1 MWAYFTFLEGGS
13 PFKRLDQ
20 QRLLDRAVC
29 TPWTSSHAAYA
40 GYMHDEINRYVR
52 LQSSEP
58 LSRGILKLSE
68 LVNIVR
74 NSEYSSSQAIDKLA
88 RVAKNVR
95 PERMSLPQKAGIISP
110 EQFLKGEHLK
120 AFQEMPSTVPH
131 NLAPPK
137 PTKGCFRV
145 EPDDLVAVNHKLLES
160 GVATLLPES
169 LALRDSEG
177 RIISGGLFAVDHKAD
192 SDRIILDRRPFNELE
207 RRLVWARLPHGSLL
221 TQLIV
226 PKGFSIRG
234 SGDDLSNYFYLL
246 QHNQQW
252 LPRNAVGQCF
262 DGEDYYEAYGGK
274 KGESYILSFRVV
286 AMGDLNAVDIAQQ
299 VHFEILQDGLCMQ
312 PGERIE
318 FKQPL
323 PASHTLEGLYIDDHI
338 VTQIL
343 PSRKYRNKNQKF
355 RDEVIVQQSREQYS
369 NHGIPTSAHKA
380 FDKQSTFVAWG
391 TEVESRRGR
400 VGAPRFKLQQLASL
414 LVRVCKLPVVTRKL
428 LQGITGLLVHPFMH
442 RRSMMCLLQETFIW
456 IERIKD
462 GDRKALPTS
471 VKEELLSC
479 ALLLPLCHTNVR
491 WNVSCRIGASD
502 ASTTHGGRAAAIV
515 TPPIAQTL
523 FRFAEHKGE
532 HVQLD
537 WAKGQVE
544 PPCSMHQAPEELES
558 LLLSLPWNQTETC
571 HFSHKQH
578 INILETRMIQ
588 RELRDVVEKTVQ
600 PLRCVLLCD
609 SRAAAGAWSKGR
621 SSARNLNR
629 LLRQSLGWTLA
640 GRKSLH
646 IVWVRSGAN
655 PADHPSRCRRIP
667 EPPEVPSQIAVDV
680 LGDNL
685 EEYRTRRSNREIW
698 RHVERQDSV
707 RPAVKPN
714 SQSVL
719 DQQQFGDQNKKASL
733 SSHPA
738 AKHWSFREIFAGNA
752 HLTKTFRHRGMFK
765 VKPPIELMKAGKPV
779 ASHDIVDDKVFDRL
793 CQEACQPKQLW
804 HFGFPCGSFSIMQNM
819 NKGTRTH
826 KQPLGDNSLQ
836 RERDGNEIL
845 CRTLH
850 LCDLLHAHGSF
861 FTLENPLS
869 SFAWKTPRM
878 QQVAAKCSCSSIDL
892 DQCRFG
898 LMIPDSD
905 GDLGL
910 AKKPTRFLGTMPNLS
925 RLGLR
930 CQKDHTHVAV
940 LGGVKVQ
947 GKWQRR
953 SHLAGSY
960 PQALCTAYAK
970 AFELAFKH
978 SFLFSPSCMVLH
990 ACLVGTAANCRC

>member
-1 MWAYFTFLEGGS
+1 VGVFTFLEGGS

-74 NSEYSSSQAIDKLA
+74 NSDYSSSQAIDKLA
-88 RVAKNVR
+88 RVAKNVK

-177 RIISGGLFAVDHKAD
+177 KIISGGLFAVDRKAE
-192 SDRIILDRRPFNELE
+192 SDRIILDRPPFNELE

-226 PKGFSIRG
+226 PKGFSVRG

-262 DGEDYYEAYGGK
+262 DGEGYEAYGGK

-355 RDEVIVQQSREQYS
+355 RDEVIMQQSREQYS
-369 NHGIPTSAHKA
+369 NHGIPTSAYKA

-391 TEVESRRGR
+391 TEVESRSGR

-442 RRSMMCLLQETFIW
+442 RRSMMCLLQETFI
-456 IERIKD
+456 
-462 GDRKALPTS
+462 
-471 VKEELLSC
+471 
-479 ALLLPLCHTNVR
+479 
-491 WNVSCRIGASD
+491 
-502 ASTTHGGRAAAIV
+502 
-515 TPPIAQTL
+515 
-523 FRFAEHKGE
+523 
-532 HVQLD
+532 
-537 WAKGQVE
+537 
-544 PPCSMHQAPEELES
+544 
-558 LLLSLPWNQTETC
+558 
-571 HFSHKQH
+571 
-578 INILETRMIQ
+578 
-588 RELRDVVEKTVQ
+588 
-600 PLRCVLLCD
+600 
-609 SRAAAGAWSKGR
+609 
-621 SSARNLNR
+621 
-629 LLRQSLGWTLA
+629 
-640 GRKSLH
+640 
-646 IVWVRSGAN
+646 
-655 PADHPSRCRRIP
+655 
-667 EPPEVPSQIAVDV
+667 
-680 LGDNL
+680 
-685 EEYRTRRSNREIW
+685 
-698 RHVERQDSV
+698 
-707 RPAVKPN
+707 
-714 SQSVL
+714 
-719 DQQQFGDQNKKASL
+719 
-733 SSHPA
+733 
-738 AKHWSFREIFAGNA
+738 
-752 HLTKTFRHRGMFK
+752 
-765 VKPPIELMKAGKPV
+765 
-779 ASHDIVDDKVFDRL
+779 
-793 CQEACQPKQLW
+793 
-804 HFGFPCGSFSIMQNM
+804 
-819 NKGTRTH
+819 
-826 KQPLGDNSLQ
+826 
-836 RERDGNEIL
+836 
-845 CRTLH
+845 
-850 LCDLLHAHGSF
+850 
-861 FTLENPLS
+861 
-869 SFAWKTPRM
+869 
-878 QQVAAKCSCSSIDL
+878 
-892 DQCRFG
+892 
-898 LMIPDSD
+898 
-905 GDLGL
+905 
-910 AKKPTRFLGTMPNLS
+910 
-925 RLGLR
+925 
-930 CQKDHTHVAV
+930 
-940 LGGVKVQ
+940 
-947 GKWQRR
+947 
-953 SHLAGSY
+953 
-960 PQALCTAYAK
+960 
-970 AFELAFKH
+970 
-978 SFLFSPSCMVLH
+978 
-990 ACLVGTAANCRC
+990 